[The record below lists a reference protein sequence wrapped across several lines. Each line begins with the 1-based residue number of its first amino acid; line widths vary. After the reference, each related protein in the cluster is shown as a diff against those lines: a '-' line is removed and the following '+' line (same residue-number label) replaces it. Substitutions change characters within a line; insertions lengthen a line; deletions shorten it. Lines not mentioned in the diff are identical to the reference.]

1 MLPIHPQPQPKE
13 ILSSWMVRLAM
24 ANGFPLH
31 TFYANLLGFKSPI
44 WNRDIDRHPSCAL
57 LDLLSRQTGQSL
69 SVLDGLTLK
78 AYGGILFEE
87 LPMIGNAPWILPLGI
102 FHRIHRRAGMQF
114 CPLCLQL
121 DTICYYRRCWRLSIY
136 SICEHH
142 HCVMQEYCPSCHAP
156 VAYHRHGIGRNVN
169 IPAHALRLC
178 HQCKFDLRKA
188 VPTYFNWPD
197 TSSWATFTTLISDF
211 EQESRNLEKLPLPC
225 GVMFFEGLYVL
236 ISLVRG
242 RNGERLRQRLKK
254 ELGLDISN
262 GVSANQFEFEFLNAT
277 DRLKLLLSVIWL
289 LEDWPV
295 RFATLCLEVGITRS
309 RLSEKV
315 QSLPFWLTSMA
326 DEYLDHRPYCV
337 NEDEILAAG
346 TYLVSQNKEVTPST
360 LKDLLGVAKE
370 VAGNAWHIWKRHH
383 L

>member
-44 WNRDIDRHPSCAL
+44 WNRDIDRHPSFAL

-136 SICEHH
+136 AVCEHH

-156 VAYHRHGIGRNVN
+156 VAYHRHGIGRNAN
-169 IPAHALRLC
+169 IPAHSLRIC
-178 HQCKFDLRKA
+178 HQCKFDLRNTA
-188 VPTYFNWPD
+188 PTYFNWPD
-197 TSSWATFTTLISDF
+197 ASSWATFTILISDF
-211 EQESRNLEKLPLPC
+211 EQELRRCEKLPLPY
-225 GVMFFEGLYVL
+225 GVMLFEGLHAL
-236 ISLVRG
+236 IGLVRS
-242 RNGERLRQRLKK
+242 RNGGRLRQRLKK
-254 ELGLDISN
+254 EFGMEISS
-262 GVSANQFEFEFLNAT
+262 GISAGQFEFEFLNAM

-295 RFATLCLEVGITRS
+295 RFASLSLEVGLTRS

-315 QSLPFWLTSMA
+315 QSLPFWLSSMA
-326 DEYLDHRPYCV
+326 DEYLDHRPYFI

-346 TYLVSQNKEVTPST
+346 VLAPIEN
-360 LKDLLGVAKE
+360 
-370 VAGNAWHIWKRHH
+370 
-383 L
+383 